1 MHVNKITLSVSMHH
15 GSNQEYIKRVSKC
28 SSCSVPQVTV
38 GVCHTTSLSDHILS
52 ECVGVVVNYLKM
64 ISAYTHMV
72 CCGLYLQP
80 TFNFG

>member
-1 MHVNKITLSVSMHH
+1 MHH
-15 GSNQEYIKRVSKC
+15 GSNQEYIKRVSNC
-28 SSCSVPQVTV
+28 YSSSCSVNQVTV

-52 ECVGVVVNYLKM
+52 GCVGVVVNYLKM